1 MNESPPSN
9 QNLHSNLYCDCIYVF
24 IEILYFF
31 VQQSHIRVE
40 FNEVL
45 SDFCQQWLVKE
56 MSSVQHLGLVIFYLP
71 SAVPFCCVVHSL
83 RSRLSPFRLIPS
95 CPIFVAQE
103 IRISSPLLL
112 HTSCWTI
119 YFHFSLMSHVKL
131 SLHSCLLVH
140 CLERTRTF
148 FFFLHKSC
156 SNQVAMG
163 TVHLQ
168 LYVMQQLLPSNT
180 ETFPDLHLNIR
191 FVELFP

>member
-1 MNESPPSN
+1 
-9 QNLHSNLYCDCIYVF
+9 
-24 IEILYFF
+24 
-31 VQQSHIRVE
+31 
-40 FNEVL
+40 
-45 SDFCQQWLVKE
+45 
-56 MSSVQHLGLVIFYLP
+56 MSSVQHLGLGYIL
-71 SAVPFCCVVHSL
+71 SALCCVVHSL

-119 YFHFSLMSHVKL
+119 YFHFSPMSHVKL

-148 FFFLHKSC
+148 ILFYFLHKSC

-168 LYVMQQLLPSNT
+168 LYVMQQLLPSV
-180 ETFPDLHLNIR
+180 
-191 FVELFP
+191 FVSIEYRDAP